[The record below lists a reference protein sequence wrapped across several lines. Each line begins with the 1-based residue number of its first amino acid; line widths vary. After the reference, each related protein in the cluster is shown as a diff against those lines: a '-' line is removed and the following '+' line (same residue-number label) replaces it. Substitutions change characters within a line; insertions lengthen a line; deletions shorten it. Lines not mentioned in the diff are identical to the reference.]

1 MSIEL
6 NIAYEMC
13 CTYFKMANQTVDSAF
28 ARVYF
33 QYDNKTPLRS
43 FALTILF
50 FFFQKMKLKATF
62 LESFCAAT
70 SSAHLV
76 CTPFS
81 MRASLS
87 APSVR

>member
-1 MSIEL
+1 MKCAVHIL
-6 NIAYEMC
+6 
-13 CTYFKMANQTVDSAF
+13 KWQTKQLIVLL
-28 ARVYF
+28 RVFTF

-43 FALTILF
+43 FALTILG